1 MNPVKRI
8 VIDTSS
14 LVSAV
19 LRPNSVPRQAF
30 LAAIKDHD
38 LCVCQSTLD
47 ELLEVLQRS
56 KDWHENARKKIATNS
71 AFSQIPI
78 RLWKQL
84 TDFIGDKNWA
94 DSSKAELRKLAGE
107 LTEGVFMIQ
116 GRLGAKWEAGKR
128 RLKITGLYSGA
139 NYHKIQ
145 LINSKT
151 VWRCH
156 AQKHTFASHC
166 RGHH

>member
-47 ELLEVLQRS
+47 ELLEVLQRTKFDRYAPLQTRMDFWTLVS
-56 KDWHENARKKIATNS
+56 ERAQFWELDAASEESAAGACRDEKDAKFLALARACNAAALISSDADLLVLSPWNG
-71 AFSQIPI
+71 IPI
-78 RLWKQL
+78 TTPAAFLR
-84 TDFIGDKNWA
+84 TI
-94 DSSKAELRKLAGE
+94 DS
-107 LTEGVFMIQ
+107 
-116 GRLGAKWEAGKR
+116 
-128 RLKITGLYSGA
+128 
-139 NYHKIQ
+139 H
-145 LINSKT
+145 
-151 VWRCH
+151 
-156 AQKHTFASHC
+156 
-166 RGHH
+166 

>member
-19 LRPNSVPRQAF
+19 LRPNSVPRHAF

-56 KDWHENARKKIATNS
+56 KFDRYAPLQTRM
-71 AFSQIPI
+71 
-78 RLWKQL
+78 
-84 TDFIGDKNWA
+84 DFWTLVSD
-94 DSSKAELRKLAGE
+94 R
-107 LTEGVFMIQ
+107 
-116 GRLGAKWEAGKR
+116 
-128 RLKITGLYSGA
+128 
-139 NYHKIQ
+139 
-145 LINSKT
+145 
-151 VWRCH
+151 
-156 AQKHTFASHC
+156 AQF
-166 RGHH
+166 